1 MHVVLVEPEIPN
13 NTGNVGRTC
22 VATETS
28 LTLIKPLG
36 FEITDSQLKRAGLD
50 YWQHLQ
56 WKTLDFIE
64 DLPASARKVYFSA
77 HAKKSFYDFEFHPG
91 DYLIFGKESKGLNPD
106 LIKKNEGTSVYI
118 PTPGQVR
125 SLNMATA
132 VAIAVYEALRQVRY
146 QVPTQR

>member
-1 MHVVLVEPEIPN
+1 
-13 NTGNVGRTC
+13 

-56 WKTLDFIE
+56 WQTLDSLGQ
-64 DLPASARKVYFSA
+64 LPATSRKVYFSA
-77 HAKKSFYDFEFHPG
+77 HAKKSIYEFSFQKGDF
-91 DYLIFGKESKGLNPD
+91 LVFGKESKGLSPEIIRD
-106 LIKKNEGTSVYI
+106 NEETSVFI
-118 PTPGQVR
+118 PTSGLVR

-132 VAIAVYEALRQVRY
+132 VAVAAYEALRQIRY
-146 QVPTQR
+146 QSPR